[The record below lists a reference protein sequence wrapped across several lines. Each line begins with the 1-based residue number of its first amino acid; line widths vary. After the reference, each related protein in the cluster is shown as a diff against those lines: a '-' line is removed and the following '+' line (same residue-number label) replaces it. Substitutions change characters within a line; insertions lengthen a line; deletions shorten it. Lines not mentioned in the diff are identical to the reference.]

1 MSQITSLRLLAAVA
15 FGSFVALGS
24 QMALAQAGNDPS
36 AGGGTTQHRQISDVP
51 DVIGGGV
58 VDNSAMTIHQ

>member
-1 MSQITSLRLLAAVA
+1 MAMLQAAKGA
-15 FGSFVALGS
+15 PDGPP
-24 QMALAQAGNDPS
+24 GNDP
-36 AGGGTTQHRQISDVP
+36 AAGGTTQHRQISDVP